1 MQGIKEMK
9 KEESLKIPSIPFIP
23 VKFWGFWNL
32 MMYNILLT
40 NTQNP
45 VFCVA
50 RTTLPID
57 LKKPSEETGF

>member
-32 MMYNILLT
+32 MMYNMLLT
-40 NTQNP
+40 NT
-45 VFCVA
+45 
-50 RTTLPID
+50 
-57 LKKPSEETGF
+57 